1 MAENWY
7 LRTQDDVFGPET
19 RERLLEWARMGRI
32 QPGQEVSSD
41 GETWVSATE
50 VPFLGMHWSIDIG
63 DGTPRGPFNK
73 EAAEALLRSGR
84 LPPGSKLVDVSVP
97 EEPAV
102 QEDAAPPQS
111 GERVVEKVVEKIVEK
126 RVEVPVEK
134 VVEKIVEV
142 PVEKI
147 VEKRVEVPVEKIVE
161 KRVEVP
167 VEKVVEKI
175 VEVPV
180 EKIVEKRVEV
190 RDPAQDAEME
200 NVRREAAS
208 ARNEAASARD
218 EAANARGEAEAARR
232 AVEAAQRETA
242 EAERAAAA
250 AQRETE
256 AAEREAASQRDAT
269 EAAQREAL
277 ELTAEIQRLPPTAAE
292 AADVRAAVYQLMVE
306 EAEDLARAMEDEKRE
321 AEAARQ
327 RVRTRADRL
336 LARRQELLRR
346 IGTSADDMT
355 RRALRSHP
363 EDPRLVNLR
372 REYDALKILQERASL
387 EAEQKIR
394 DLTQRWR
401 AASSEAD
408 RLRAHLADTATL
420 VRQLQE
426 TRERLTRRE
435 KELVD
440 ERQKGEEERQRHA
453 AAEQAL
459 QARLSALESGMPGL
473 THQSR
478 EAHATRFPPWM
489 GLKK

>member
-1 MAENWY
+1 MAEKWY

-19 RERLLEWARMGRI
+19 RERLLDWARMGRI
-32 QPGQEVSSD
+32 QPGQEISSD
-41 GETWVSATE
+41 GENWVPATE
-50 VPFLGMHWSIDIG
+50 VEFLGMRWSIDIG

-84 LPPGSKLVDVSVP
+84 LPPGSRL
-97 EEPAV
+97 
-102 QEDAAPPQS
+102 
-111 GERVVEKVVEKIVEK
+111 
-126 RVEVPVEK
+126 VEVKKEEREEREDDAGSVAEP
-134 VVEKIVEV
+134 EV
-142 PVEKI
+142 RVVEKI

-190 RDPAQDAEME
+190 PVEKVVEKRVEVPVEKIVEKRVEVPVEKVVEKIVEVRDPAQDAEME
-200 NVRREAAS
+200 SVRREAAT
-208 ARNEAASARD
+208 ARDEAASARSEAATARD
-218 EAANARGEAEAARR
+218 EAAAARR
-232 AVEAAQRETA
+232 AAAE
-242 EAERAAAA
+242 

-256 AAEREAASQRDAT
+256 AAEREAATQRDAT

-292 AADVRAAVYQLMVE
+292 AADVRAAVYQLMVD
-306 EAEDLARAMEDEKRE
+306 EAEDIARTMEEEKRE
-321 AEAARQ
+321 AEAARE
-327 RVRTRADRL
+327 RARKRSDRL
-336 LARRQELLRR
+336 LGRRQELLRR

-355 RRALRSHP
+355 RRALSSHP
-363 EDPRLVNLR
+363 EDPRMVNLR
-372 REYDALKILQERASL
+372 REYDALKILQERAAL
-387 EAEQKIR
+387 EAEGRIR
-394 DLTQRWR
+394 DLTQRCR
-401 AASSEAD
+401 AASAEAD
-408 RLRAHLADTATL
+408 RLRAQLADTASL

-426 TRERLTRRE
+426 VRERLSYRE
-435 KELVD
+435 KELMD
-440 ERQKGEEERQRHA
+440 ERQKAEAERQRHA

-459 QARLSALESGMPGL
+459 LARLSALESGMPGA
-473 THQSR
+473 TRQSR

>member
-1 MAENWY
+1 MAEKWY

-32 QPGQEVSSD
+32 QPGQEISSD
-41 GETWVSATE
+41 GETWMPATE
-50 VPFLGMHWSIDIG
+50 VAFLGMHWSIDIG

-84 LPPGSKLVDVSVP
+84 LPPGSKLVDVRVEADAKEAN
-97 EEPAV
+97 EEPA
-102 QEDAAPPQS
+102 AAND
-111 GERVVEKVVEKIVEK
+111 VKVVEKIVEK
-126 RVEVPVEK
+126 RIEVPVEK

-147 VEKRVEVPVEKIVE
+147 VEKRVEVPVEKVVEKVVEVPVEKVVEKRVEVPVEKIVE

-167 VEKVVEKI
+167 VEKI
-175 VEVPV
+175 V

-200 NVRREAAS
+200 VVRREAAT
-208 ARNEAASARD
+208 ARD
-218 EAANARGEAEAARR
+218 EAAAARL
-232 AVEAAQRETA
+232 AAEAAQRETA
-242 EAERAAAA
+242 
-250 AQRETE
+250 
-256 AAEREAASQRDAT
+256 AAEREAATARDET

-306 EAEDLARAMEDEKRE
+306 EAEDLARALEDEKRD
-321 AEAARQ
+321 AENARQ
-327 RVRTRADRL
+327 TARARADRM
-336 LARRQELLRR
+336 LARRQELLKR

-363 EDPRLVNLR
+363 EDPRMVNLR
-372 REYDALKILQERASL
+372 REYDALKILQERAAL
-387 EAEQKIR
+387 DAEQRIR
-394 DLTQRWR
+394 DLTQRLR

-408 RLRAHLADTATL
+408 RLRAQLADTASL
-420 VRQLQE
+420 VRQLQS
-426 TRERLTRRE
+426 TREKLAYRE
-435 KELVD
+435 KELIE
-440 ERQKGEEERQRHA
+440 ERHKTEEERQRHA
-453 AAEQAL
+453 AAEQTL
-459 QARLSALESGMPGL
+459 LARLSALESGMPGA
-473 THQSR
+473 TRQSR

-489 GLKK
+489 GLKQ

>member
-1 MAENWY
+1 MAEKWY

-32 QPGQEVSSD
+32 QPGQEISSD
-41 GETWVSATE
+41 GENWVPATE
-50 VPFLGMHWSIDIG
+50 VAFLGMRWSIDIG

-84 LPPGSKLVDVSVP
+84 LPPGSRLVEIGA
-97 EEPAV
+97 EEV
-102 QEDAAPPQS
+102 QNDSSSEDESAK
-111 GERVVEKVVEKIVEK
+111 GVKVVEKIVEK
-126 RVEVPVEK
+126 R
-134 VVEKIVEV
+134 VEV

-167 VEKVVEKI
+167 VEKIVEKRVEVPVEKIVEKI

-180 EKIVEKRVEV
+180 EKIVEKVVEKRVEV

-200 NVRREAAS
+200 NVRKEAAS
-208 ARNEAASARD
+208 ARKEAESAREEAESAREEAAAARD
-218 EAANARGEAEAARR
+218 ETAAARR
-232 AVEAAQRETA
+232 AAEEAQKETA
-242 EAERAAAA
+242 
-250 AQRETE
+250 

-277 ELTAEIQRLPPTAAE
+277 ELTAEIQRLPPTAME

-306 EAEDLARAMEDEKRE
+306 EAEDLAKALEDEKRE

-327 RVRTRADRL
+327 RASKRADRL

-355 RRALRSHP
+355 RRALHAHP

-372 REYDALKILQERASL
+372 REYDALKILQERAAI
-387 EAEQKIR
+387 EAEQQIR
-394 DLTQRWR
+394 DLTQRCR
-401 AASSEAD
+401 VASSEAD
-408 RLRAHLADTATL
+408 RLRAQLADTASL

-426 TRERLTRRE
+426 VRERLSFRE
-435 KELVD
+435 KELME
-440 ERQKGEEERQRHA
+440 ERAKSEQERQRHA
-453 AAEQAL
+453 AAEQAFL
-459 QARLSALESGMPGL
+459 ARLTALESGVPGA
-473 THQSR
+473 TRQSR

>member
-1 MAENWY
+1 MAEKWY

-19 RERLLEWARMGRI
+19 RERLLDWARMGRI
-32 QPGQEVSSD
+32 QPGQEVSPD
-41 GETWVSATE
+41 GENWMPATE
-50 VPFLGMHWSIDIG
+50 VEFLGMRWCIDIG

-84 LPPGSKLVDVSVP
+84 LPPGSSLVEVKKEKR
-97 EEPAV
+97 EEGA
-102 QEDAAPPQS
+102 EAADRAGAAAP
-111 GERVVEKVVEKIVEK
+111 EVRVVEKIVEK

-134 VVEKIVEV
+134 IVEKRVEVPVEKIVEKRVEV

-175 VEVPV
+175 VEV
-180 EKIVEKRVEV
+180 

-200 NVRREAAS
+200 SVRREAAT
-208 ARNEAASARD
+208 ARDEAASARSEAATARD
-218 EAANARGEAEAARR
+218 EAAAARR
-232 AVEAAQRETA
+232 AA
-242 EAERAAAA
+242 EE

-256 AAEREAASQRDAT
+256 AAEREAATQRDAT

-306 EAEDLARAMEDEKRE
+306 EAEDIARTMEEEKRE
-321 AEAARQ
+321 VEAARE
-327 RVRTRADRL
+327 RARKRADRL

-363 EDPRLVNLR
+363 EDPRMVNLR
-372 REYDALKILQERASL
+372 REYDALKILQERAAL
-387 EAEQKIR
+387 EAEERIR
-394 DLTQRWR
+394 DLTQRCR
-401 AASSEAD
+401 AASAEAD
-408 RLRAHLADTATL
+408 RLRAQLADTASL

-426 TRERLTRRE
+426 VRERLSYRE
-435 KELVD
+435 KELIE
-440 ERQKGEEERQRHA
+440 ERHKAEEERQRHA

-459 QARLSALESGMPGL
+459 LARLSALESGMPGA
-473 THQSR
+473 TRQSR

>member
-1 MAENWY
+1 MAEKWY

-19 RERLLEWARMGRI
+19 RERLLDWARMGRI
-32 QPGQEVSSD
+32 QPGQEISSD
-41 GETWVSATE
+41 GENWVPATE
-50 VPFLGMHWSIDIG
+50 VEFLGMRWSIDIG

-84 LPPGSKLVDVSVP
+84 LPPGSRLVEVKKEEREEREDDVGSVAEP
-97 EEPAV
+97 EV
-102 QEDAAPPQS
+102 
-111 GERVVEKVVEKIVEK
+111 RVVEKIVEKRVEVPVEKIVEK

-175 VEVPV
+175 VEV
-180 EKIVEKRVEV
+180 

-200 NVRREAAS
+200 SVRREAAT
-208 ARNEAASARD
+208 ARD
-218 EAANARGEAEAARR
+218 EAAAARDEAATARDEAAAARR
-232 AVEAAQRETA
+232 AAAE
-242 EAERAAAA
+242 

-256 AAEREAASQRDAT
+256 AAEREAATQRDAT

-292 AADVRAAVYQLMVE
+292 AADVRAAVYQLMVD
-306 EAEDLARAMEDEKRE
+306 EAEDIARTMEEEKRE
-321 AEAARQ
+321 AEAARE
-327 RVRTRADRL
+327 RARKRSDRL
-336 LARRQELLRR
+336 LGRRQELLRR

-355 RRALRSHP
+355 RRALSTHP
-363 EDPRLVNLR
+363 EDPRMVNLR
-372 REYDALKILQERASL
+372 REYDALKILQERAAL
-387 EAEQKIR
+387 EAEGRIR
-394 DLTQRWR
+394 DLTQRCR
-401 AASSEAD
+401 AASAEAD
-408 RLRAHLADTATL
+408 RLRAQLSDTASL

-426 TRERLTRRE
+426 ARERLSCRE
-435 KELVD
+435 KELMD
-440 ERQKGEEERQRHA
+440 ERQKAEAERQRHA

-459 QARLSALESGMPGL
+459 LARISALESGMPGA
-473 THQSR
+473 TRQSR

>member
-1 MAENWY
+1 MAEKWY

-19 RERLLEWARMGRI
+19 RERLLDWARMGRI
-32 QPGQEVSSD
+32 QPGQEVSPD
-41 GETWVSATE
+41 GENWMPATE
-50 VPFLGMHWSIDIG
+50 VEFLGMRWCIDIG

-84 LPPGSKLVDVSVP
+84 LPPGSCLVEVKKDKREEVAEAESSVAP
-97 EEPAV
+97 EPEV
-102 QEDAAPPQS
+102 
-111 GERVVEKVVEKIVEK
+111 RVVEKIVEK

-134 VVEKIVEV
+134 IVEKRVEVPVEKIVEKRVEV

-175 VEVPV
+175 VEV
-180 EKIVEKRVEV
+180 

-200 NVRREAAS
+200 SVRREAETAQREAES
-208 ARNEAASARD
+208 ARNEA
-218 EAANARGEAEAARR
+218 
-232 AVEAAQRETA
+232 
-242 EAERAAAA
+242 
-250 AQRETE
+250 
-256 AAEREAASQRDAT
+256 

-306 EAEDLARAMEDEKRE
+306 EAEDIARTMEEEKRE
-321 AEAARQ
+321 VEAARE
-327 RVRTRADRL
+327 RARKRADRL
-336 LARRQELLRR
+336 LGRRQELLKR

-363 EDPRLVNLR
+363 EDPRMVNLR
-372 REYDALKILQERASL
+372 REYDALKILQERAAL
-387 EAEQKIR
+387 DAEARIR
-394 DLTQRWR
+394 DLTQRCR
-401 AASSEAD
+401 AASAEAD
-408 RLRAHLADTATL
+408 RLRAQLADTASL

-426 TRERLTRRE
+426 TRERLSLRE
-435 KELVD
+435 KELIE
-440 ERQKGEEERQRHA
+440 ERHKGEEERQRHA
-453 AAEQAL
+453 VAEQAL
-459 QARLSALESGMPGL
+459 LARLSALESGMPGA
-473 THQSR
+473 TRQSR

>member
-1 MAENWY
+1 MAEKWY

-19 RERLLEWARMGRI
+19 RERLLDWARMGRI
-32 QPGQEVSSD
+32 QPGQEISSD
-41 GETWVSATE
+41 GENWVPATE
-50 VPFLGMHWSIDIG
+50 VEFLGMRWSIDIG

-84 LPPGSKLVDVSVP
+84 LPPGSRLVEVKKEGREEREDDAGSVAEP
-97 EEPAV
+97 EV
-102 QEDAAPPQS
+102 
-111 GERVVEKVVEKIVEK
+111 RVVEKIVEKRVEVPVEKIVEK

-175 VEVPV
+175 VEV
-180 EKIVEKRVEV
+180 

-200 NVRREAAS
+200 SVRREAAT
-208 ARNEAASARD
+208 ARD
-218 EAANARGEAEAARR
+218 EAAAARDEAATARDEAAAARR
-232 AVEAAQRETA
+232 AAAE
-242 EAERAAAA
+242 

-256 AAEREAASQRDAT
+256 AAEREAATQRDAT

-292 AADVRAAVYQLMVE
+292 AADVRAAVYQLMVD
-306 EAEDLARAMEDEKRE
+306 EAEDIARTMEEEKRE
-321 AEAARQ
+321 AEAARE
-327 RVRTRADRL
+327 RARKRADRL

-355 RRALRSHP
+355 RRALSSHP
-363 EDPRLVNLR
+363 EDPRMVNLR
-372 REYDALKILQERASL
+372 REYDALKILQERAAL
-387 EAEQKIR
+387 EAEGRIR
-394 DLTQRWR
+394 DLTQRCR
-401 AASSEAD
+401 AASAEAD
-408 RLRAHLADTATL
+408 RLRAQLADTASL

-426 TRERLTRRE
+426 VRERLSYRE
-435 KELVD
+435 KELMD
-440 ERQKGEEERQRHA
+440 ERQKAEAERQRHA

-459 QARLSALESGMPGL
+459 LARLSALESGMPGA
-473 THQSR
+473 TRQSR

>member
-1 MAENWY
+1 MAEQWY

-32 QPGQEVSSD
+32 QPGQEVSPD
-41 GETWVSATE
+41 GEHWMQATE
-50 VPFLGMHWSIDIG
+50 VAFLGMRWSIDIG

-84 LPPGSKLVDVSVP
+84 LPPGSKLVDVGA
-97 EEPAV
+97 EKERAAAV
-102 QEDAAPPQS
+102 ADSAN
-111 GERVVEKVVEKIVEK
+111 VVEKVVEKIVEK

-134 VVEKIVEV
+134 VVEKIVEKRVEV

-167 VEKVVEKI
+167 VERIVEKR

-200 NVRREAAS
+200 NVRREAET
-208 ARNEAASARD
+208 AREEAASAR
-218 EAANARGEAEAARR
+218 EAAAAARDEM
-232 AVEAAQRETA
+232 AAAQR
-242 EAERAAAA
+242 AAAQ

-256 AAEREAASQRDAT
+256 EAEREAASARDAT

-277 ELTAEIQRLPPTAAE
+277 ELTAEIQRLPPTSAE
-292 AADVRAAVYQLMVE
+292 AANVRAAVYQLMVD
-306 EAEDLARAMEDEKRE
+306 EAEDLARTMEDEKRE
-321 AEAARQ
+321 TEAARQ
-327 RVRTRADRL
+327 RARERAERL
-336 LARRQELLRR
+336 LARRQELLKR
-346 IGTSADDMT
+346 IGTNADDMT
-355 RRALRSHP
+355 RRALRSCP

-372 REYDALKILQERASL
+372 REYDALKILQERSAF
-387 EAEQKIR
+387 EAEQRIR

-401 AASSEAD
+401 AASAEAD
-408 RLRAHLADTATL
+408 RVRAQLADTATL
-420 VRQLQE
+420 ARQLQE
-426 TRERLTRRE
+426 LRDRLSFRE
-435 KELVD
+435 KELLD
-440 ERQKGEEERQRHA
+440 ERHKAEEERQRHA

-459 QARLSALESGMPGL
+459 LTRLSALESGMPGA
-473 THQSR
+473 TRQSR